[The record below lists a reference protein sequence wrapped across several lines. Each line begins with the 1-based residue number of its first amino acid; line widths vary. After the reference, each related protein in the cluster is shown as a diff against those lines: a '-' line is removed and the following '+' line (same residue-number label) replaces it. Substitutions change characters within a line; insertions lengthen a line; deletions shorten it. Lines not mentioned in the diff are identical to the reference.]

1 MKVLQSIFDFV
12 VAIFPHFANIC
23 SVLGLLVTL
32 YVLKE
37 LNKIRR
43 NYLLKARIP
52 ELMNSI
58 TSYSSKLNDG
68 LGDFETNKKEIEV
81 TLTKCDSVLNI
92 LKSKV
97 DGTAKKQSIKIINSI
112 NNKKERLTVDKA
124 WALYRDLLWL
134 LECLKETERDIK
146 WSE

>member
-1 MKVLQSIFDFV
+1 MK
-12 VAIFPHFANIC
+12 
-23 SVLGLLVTL
+23 
-32 YVLKE
+32 
-37 LNKIRR
+37 
-43 NYLLKARIP
+43 
-52 ELMNSI
+52 SI

-81 TLTKCDSVLNI
+81 TLAKCDSVLNI

-112 NNKKERLTVDKA
+112 NNKKERLTVDKG